1 MPLVGIVIGSKS
13 DQGIADET
21 AKVLDSLGISYESSV
36 ISAHRKPEETRNY
49 GKSADSRGI
58 EVIIAGAGGS
68 AALPGALASWTN
80 LPIIGVPI
88 ASSDMN
94 GVDSLYTIAQMPP
107 GIPVACMAIGLWGAR
122 NAAYMAAAILSLKHE
137 DIKKSYESYRR
148 DLSAS

>member
-36 ISAHRKPEETRNY
+36 ISAHRKPEETRDY
-49 GKSADSRGI
+49 GKNAADRGI

-68 AALPGALASWTN
+68 AALPGVLASWTT

-88 ASSDMN
+88 ASSNMN
-94 GVDSLYTIAQMPP
+94 GIDSLYTIAQMPP

-122 NAAYMAAAILSLKHE
+122 NAAYMAASILSLKHD
-137 DIKKSYESYRR
+137 DIKKSYESYRK

>member
-1 MPLVGIVIGSKS
+1 MPLVGIVIGSRS
-13 DQGIADET
+13 DQDIADET

-36 ISAHRKPEETRNY
+36 ISAHRKPEETRDY
-49 GKSADSRGI
+49 GKNAADRGI

-68 AALPGALASWTN
+68 AALPGVLASWTT

-88 ASSDMN
+88 ASSNMN
-94 GVDSLYTIAQMPP
+94 GIDSLYTIAQMPP

-122 NAAYMAAAILSLKHE
+122 NAAYMAASILSLKHD
-137 DIKKSYESYRR
+137 DIKKSYESYRK